1 MESKELA
8 EKIAAFA
15 QSPNPA
21 KAMAII
27 GACQPFVVKQ
37 AYSWQNSQMSMFE
50 RMREIM
56 AEMFLILLEDFR
68 GESAKEPQSMLS
80 YLNLKLRR
88 LTRPPTSK
96 ATAFGLVSDMADL
109 GRCEFKPG
117 HLQLTR
123 EIVAAVRKNLAE
135 QSFKISGLLELLFIH
150 VYPEIAWASCLVAIR
165 FGENIEARHDADRKR
180 HLVFNRKLRQSMN
193 LLPSGDWREIHD
205 WSSSARMY
213 LAERIIEFA
222 FSDLTPE
229 ANLSLPA
236 FNQWRQNFDK
246 KSEVSQAELTSAE
259 NIFFGLKKRWVAG
272 DEYLANVS
280 IAAEEAA
287 QYGEPVDILAQLLY
301 LPVLSRDL
309 NEASKD
315 YQAVSRSDQVK
326 KQSSSDEKSDSADF
340 ARAAAE
346 VSQWLQSLLET
357 KVS

>member
-1 MESKELA
+1 MESRELA

-27 GACQPFVVKQ
+27 GACQPFVIKQ

-68 GESAKEPQSMLS
+68 GETAKEPQSMLS

-88 LTRPPTSK
+88 LTRPPASK

-123 EIVAAVRKNLAE
+123 EIVAAVRRTLAE
-135 QSFKISGLLELLFIH
+135 QSLQISGLLELLFIH
-150 VYPEIAWASCLVAIR
+150 VYPEIAWASRWAAFR
-165 FGENIEARHDADRKR
+165 FGENVEARHDADRKR

-222 FSDLTPE
+222 YSDLTAE

-236 FNQWRQNFDK
+236 FNQWRQTLEK
-246 KSEVSQAELTSAE
+246 KSEVSAAELASAE
-259 NIFFGLKKRWVAG
+259 NIFIGLKKRWVAV
-272 DEYLANVS
+272 DEEQTQNS

-287 QYGEPVDILAQLLY
+287 EYGE
-301 LPVLSRDL
+301 
-309 NEASKD
+309 
-315 YQAVSRSDQVK
+315 
-326 KQSSSDEKSDSADF
+326 SAD
-340 ARAAAE
+340 
-346 VSQWLQSLLET
+346 V
-357 KVS
+357 